1 MKATQLQAFPLRS
14 WKKTRIS
21 TFTTS
26 IPHCE
31 MRELNNKEG
40 WGKRRKGWQ
49 KMRWGDSITRLNGH
63 EFEQT
68 LGDSEGQRSLAC
80 YCRPRVDHSL
90 VTEQQQQIPAHSKLS
105 LWSTSHK
112 SDGIPHQVF
121 SRLNPNLKAFLV
133 LHAYI
138 MEFIGLIPKLACP
151 NHLAE
156 DRHQ

>member
-1 MKATQLQAFPLRS
+1 MV
-14 WKKTRIS
+14 
-21 TFTTS
+21 
-26 IPHCE
+26 
-31 MRELNNKEG
+31 REHHG
-40 WGKRRKGWQ
+40 
-49 KMRWGDSITRLNGH
+49 LNGH

-80 YCRPRVDHSL
+80 YCRPRVDHNL

-151 NHLAE
+151 NHLA
-156 DRHQ
+156 